1 MASLF
6 IILSKEIIDMFS
18 KLDDLT
24 KRKFNN
30 NQNNETLN
38 EDNDKDDDENR
49 TLVNESVLY
58 YEPSKLDA
66 SINVDIKKFFTN
78 YKKQMRVQ
86 NNKMVSVIFHL
97 FIIIIYFS
105 GLN

>member
-1 MASLF
+1 MASLL

-18 KLDDLT
+18 KLDDDLT
-24 KRKFNN
+24 KRKLNN
-30 NQNNETLN
+30 NEINETLN
-38 EDNDKDDDENR
+38 EDNDKDNDENK

-66 SINVDIKKFFTN
+66 SINDAIKKFFIN

-86 NNKMVSVIFHL
+86 NNKMVSVIFHFYL
-97 FIIIIYFS
+97 II
-105 GLN
+105 